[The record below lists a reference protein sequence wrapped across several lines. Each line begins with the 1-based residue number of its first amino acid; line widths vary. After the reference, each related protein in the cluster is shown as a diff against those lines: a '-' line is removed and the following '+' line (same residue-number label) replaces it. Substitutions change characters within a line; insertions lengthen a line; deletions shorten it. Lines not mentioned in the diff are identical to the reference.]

1 MKRFVRVASIL
12 LGLVV
17 LLILGISLSVD
28 ANSFRPMLESQ
39 LSAALGRQVHAG
51 DLKLSLLSGG
61 VAASDLTIAD
71 DPAFRRDPF
80 LSARSLHIGVEM
92 MPLMFSKKL
101 NITSLNIERP
111 EIVLMQNNAGI
122 WNFSSLGAKPAAARA
137 EPPTRT
143 NSAGGLDLSVKSV
156 KISDGRLTFRNKVLR
171 DLTISISDFSAI
183 TAFPFAISAAAGAGG
198 HIKIEGKAGPI
209 SSADASRTPFS
220 ATIKINRF
228 DLVVP
233 GLGGV
238 LSADGS
244 VNSDGTAVAFSGHFE
259 ADKLKLAAG
268 ASPARRSVKLDCA
281 IRHDLAKRTGAIQ
294 RGDIRIGKAFATL
307 TGVYDLRAGIPIVN
321 VKLAGNKMPLEELEA
336 MLPAFNF
343 SLPNGSSLKG
353 GSATVHMAADG
364 ATDRLVSGGSLSLEN
379 AHLVGFDL
387 GGRMSTIQKLAG
399 IKSGPDTLIEVL
411 SADVK
416 SSPEGTNIDHLKLVA
431 PTFADLSGD
440 GSISPKQELDFRM
453 HATLHT
459 GGAVVAVLGA
469 KGDTGVPF
477 SIQGTASNPIFKAD
491 VKGMVSTQLKTAG
504 TAKAKGLLR
513 GLLHR

>member
-1 MKRFVRVASIL
+1 M
-12 LGLVV
+12 
-17 LLILGISLSVD
+17 
-28 ANSFRPMLESQ
+28 
-39 LSAALGRQVHAG
+39 
-51 DLKLSLLSGG
+51 
-61 VAASDLTIAD
+61 
-71 DPAFRRDPF
+71 
-80 LSARSLHIGVEM
+80 
-92 MPLMFSKKL
+92 
-101 NITSLNIERP
+101 
-111 EIVLMQNNAGI
+111 
-122 WNFSSLGAKPAAARA
+122 
-137 EPPTRT
+137 
-143 NSAGGLDLSVKSV
+143 
-156 KISDGRLTFRNKVLR
+156 
-171 DLTISISDFSAI
+171 SDFSST
-183 TAFPFAISAAAGAGG
+183 TAFPFAVSAKADAGG
-198 HIKIEGKAGPI
+198 DIKIEGKAGPI

-220 ATIKINRF
+220 ATIKVNRF

-238 LSADGS
+238 LATDGTI
-244 VNSDGTAVAFSGHFE
+244 NSDGAAVAFSGHFE

-281 IRHDLAKRTGAIQ
+281 IRHDLVKRTGAIQ
-294 RGDIRIGKAFATL
+294 KGDIRIGKAAATL
-307 TGVYDLRAGIPIVN
+307 TGVYDVRGEIPVVN
-321 VKLAGNKMPLEELEA
+321 VKLAGNKMPLEDLEA

-364 ATDRLVSGGSLSLEN
+364 ATDRLVSGGSLSLDN

-387 GGRMSTIQKLAG
+387 GSKMSTIQRLTG

-431 PTFADLSGD
+431 PAVADLTGD

-453 HATLHT
+453 HANLHT
-459 GGAVVAVLGA
+459 GGTVMAALGA

-477 SIQGTASNPIFKAD
+477 SIQGTTSNPVFKPD
-491 VKGMVSTQLKTAG
+491 VKGMVTTQLKNAG
-504 TAKAKGLLR
+504 TSKAKGLLR